1 MLELRLAWRNVWRNR
16 RRTGLT
22 LAATVFAVVLVVFF
36 VAMAAGLHE
45 KMIEDAV
52 RLQSGHVAAAG
63 RGYFEE
69 RSLDRFVNLN
79 PALIQELDHAE
90 GVRGW
95 APRVVSFGLLSLE
108 TDARGV
114 AVLGVDPERESSVT
128 TLAERVKRGKFVSND
143 VHFGIVLGQ
152 RLADNLGADL
162 GDELLLFSQSYS
174 LETAY
179 DLFTV
184 VGIMKLP
191 DINMDRS
198 LAVISLKDAQAFF
211 AYEGRASE
219 VAVLAR
225 DAEAAPAVAA
235 SLRTTLDSGAQ
246 VDVRT
251 WDKLMPELVQFI
263 FIDDASMY
271 ILLVILI
278 VVVGF
283 GILNTILMSVLERTR
298 ELGVLLALGLKP
310 SAVFRLVYVESLLL
324 AGVGL
329 LIGLAIG
336 IPLVLWFQAHPI
348 PLGGDLAQATELFG
362 MEPVM
367 TWKLKPLN
375 PIGSCITI
383 LGVAVVAAFYPAV
396 KASRGRP
403 VDALRSN

>member
-22 LAATVFAVVLVVFF
+22 VAATVFAVTLVVVF

-52 RLQSGHVAAAG
+52 RLQSGHVAAAAQ
-63 RGYFEE
+63 GYFEE
-69 RSLDRFVNLN
+69 RTLDQFLE
-79 PALIQELDHAE
+79 LDQELFDKIDGAP
-90 GVRGW
+90 GVIGW
-95 APRVVSFGLLSLE
+95 APRVISFGLLSKD

-114 AVLGVDPERESSVT
+114 GVLGVDPERESSVT
-128 TLAERVKRGKFVSND
+128 SLAGRLKRGAFVSAEASR
-143 VHFGIVLGQ
+143 GIVLGQ
-152 RLADNLGADL
+152 RLAQNLDADL
-162 GDELLLFSQSYS
+162 GDVLLLFSQSYS

-184 VGIMKLP
+184 VGVIKFP
-191 DINMDRS
+191 DITMDRS
-198 LAVISLKDAQAFF
+198 MAVISLADAQAFF

-219 VAVLAR
+219 VAVLAK
-225 DAEAAPAVAA
+225 DADHAAAVAA
-235 SLRTTLDSGAQ
+235 SLRGAIDGDAR

-251 WDKLMPELVQFI
+251 WDKLMPDLVQFI
-263 FIDDASMY
+263 FIDDAGMY
-271 ILLVILI
+271 IMLVILV

-298 ELGVLLALGLKP
+298 ELGVLLALGLRP
-310 SAVFRLVYVESLLL
+310 GAVFRLVYVESLLL

-336 IPLVLWFQAHPI
+336 IPVVLYLQANPI
-348 PLGGDLAQATELFG
+348 PLGGDLAKATELFG

-367 TWKLKPLN
+367 TWKLKPMN

-383 LGVAVVAAFYPAV
+383 LGVAALAALYPAV
-396 KASRGRP
+396 KAARGRP
-403 VDALRSN
+403 VDALRSV

>member
-1 MLELRLAWRNVWRNR
+1 
-16 RRTGLT
+16 
-22 LAATVFAVVLVVFF
+22 
-36 VAMAAGLHE
+36 
-45 KMIEDAV
+45 
-52 RLQSGHVAAAG
+52 
-63 RGYFEE
+63 
-69 RSLDRFVNLN
+69 
-79 PALIQELDHAE
+79 
-90 GVRGW
+90 
-95 APRVVSFGLLSLE
+95 
-108 TDARGV
+108 
-114 AVLGVDPERESSVT
+114 
-128 TLAERVKRGKFVSND
+128 
-143 VHFGIVLGQ
+143 
-152 RLADNLGADL
+152 
-162 GDELLLFSQSYS
+162 
-174 LETAY
+174 
-179 DLFTV
+179 
-184 VGIMKLP
+184 MKLP
-191 DINMDRS
+191 EINMDRS

-219 VAVLAR
+219 VAVLAS
-225 DAEAAPAVAA
+225 DADAAPAVAA
-235 SLRTTLDSGAQ
+235 TLRAAIDGSVA

-298 ELGVLLALGLKP
+298 ELGVLLALGLRP
-310 SAVFRLVYVESLLL
+310 VAVFRLVYVESLLL

-348 PLGGDLAQATELFG
+348 PLGGDLAKATELFG

-383 LGVAVVAAFYPAV
+383 LGVAALAAFYPAV
-396 KASRGRP
+396 KAARGRP
-403 VDALRSN
+403 VDALRSV

>member
-69 RSLDRFVNLN
+69 RSLDHFVDLD
-79 PALIQELDHAE
+79 PTLVRELDQAE

-95 APRVVSFGLLSLE
+95 APRVVAFGLLSLE

-114 AVLGVDPERESSVT
+114 GVLGVDPEREASVT
-128 TLAERVKRGKFVSND
+128 TLAERIKRGHFVSND
-143 VHFGIVLGQ
+143 VPFGIVLGQ

-162 GDELLLFSQSYS
+162 GDELLLFSQAYS

-198 LAVISLKDAQAFF
+198 LALISLKDAQAFF

-225 DAEAAPAVAA
+225 DAAAAPAVAA
-235 SLRTTLDSGAQ
+235 SLRATLDGGAA

-298 ELGVLLALGLKP
+298 ELGVLLALGLRP
-310 SAVFRLVYVESLLL
+310 AAVFRLVYVESLLL
-324 AGVGL
+324 ASVGL

-383 LGVAVVAAFYPAV
+383 LGVAALAAFYPAL
-396 KASRGRP
+396 KAARGRP
-403 VDALRSN
+403 VDALRSI